1 MSFFLLFTSGC
12 SFNENVNLGN
22 NHKNSE
28 KVHLNNSHKE
38 SSEENI
44 YGVNDLITLDNESG
58 TMNLKFLSVKET
70 SDRNEFEEKEYK
82 KVIFIEYWYENV
94 DLDEDFYI
102 DENNFKVYDK
112 NNTILET
119 YPLDVSFANAIS
131 KGRNATHRIAYGLN
145 SDDNYIE
152 IELRSQS
159 TGKSFNKKII
169 LQW

>member
-1 MSFFLLFTSGC
+1 M
-12 SFNENVNLGN
+12 
-22 NHKNSE
+22 
-28 KVHLNNSHKE
+28 
-38 SSEENI
+38 
-44 YGVNDLITLDNESG
+44 
-58 TMNLKFLSVKET
+58 
-70 SDRNEFEEKEYK
+70 
-82 KVIFIEYWYENV
+82 

-112 NNTILET
+112 NNTILEV

-131 KGRNATHRIAYGLN
+131 KGRNATNKIAYGLN

-159 TGKSFNKKII
+159 TGKSFNKKVI